1 MPPSCHGTYGFRFCG
16 CQELER
22 RAHDKYDAFDRVNA
36 EVHQLRERCSAFDA
50 LADALR
56 SPDSWLAYRA
66 RAWPDELPESSRQD
80 TARRSSL
87 ERVRAALIDR
97 DEALWHARSDLEKT
111 RTLAANWEAEVATV
125 HAETRELRSSLEGAQ
140 AQQRQAEE
148 RARGLEQRA
157 KEADDLKAA
166 LDAKAAALVV
176 AEERLLQ
183 ESTARQGAE
192 ERLQQEQAALT
203 DARAALEQ
211 ERAAH
216 EVTRK
221 SLADRDA
228 KLSEAEGEVI
238 MLSITNANQEM
249 SLWEQGETVERLS

>member
-1 MPPSCHGTYGFRFCG
+1 VEGAVDDPPTFADARGEQELWGELRSHGATLNRALNEALRVHGGPAWLVFQVSRGCLFSSFFRLCTLPSYHGTYGFGFYG

-56 SPDSWLAYRA
+56 SSDSWRAYRA
-66 RAWPDELPESSRQD
+66 LAWPDELPEGSRQD

-97 DEALWHARSDLEKT
+97 DEALWHAREDLEKT

-125 HAETRELRSSLEGAQ
+125 RAEARELRSSLEGAQ
-140 AQQRQAEE
+140 TQQRQAEE
-148 RARGLEQRA
+148 RARELEQRA

-166 LDAKAAALVV
+166 LDAKAAALVT

-192 ERLQQEQAALT
+192 GRLQ
-203 DARAALEQ
+203 
-211 ERAAH
+211 
-216 EVTRK
+216 
-221 SLADRDA
+221 
-228 KLSEAEGEVI
+228 
-238 MLSITNANQEM
+238 
-249 SLWEQGETVERLS
+249 